1 MPGTLQ
7 AGLRQLFGSAASGL
21 ESASVSVCINLS
33 KRQRVGADCQ
43 DKAISSSRALSLR
56 SSHSET
62 GHARPDPLAKSNTFN
77 ANIGIKFIMPQA
89 GLCRTAWSGC

>member
-21 ESASVSVCINLS
+21 ESASVSVCINLG

-43 DKAISSSRALSLR
+43 DKATSYSNAYFLLPKEPERSRFSRLWW
-56 SSHSET
+56 
-62 GHARPDPLAKSNTFN
+62 PLAWPISWS
-77 ANIGIKFIMPQA
+77 AVLCQLIGSK
-89 GLCRTAWSGC
+89 

>member
-21 ESASVSVCINLS
+21 ESASVSVCINLG

-43 DKAISSSRALSLR
+43 DKAIISSKAYFFEPNEPVRSRLR
-56 SSHSET
+56 
-62 GHARPDPLAKSNTFN
+62 RL
-77 ANIGIKFIMPQA
+77 
-89 GLCRTAWSGC
+89 